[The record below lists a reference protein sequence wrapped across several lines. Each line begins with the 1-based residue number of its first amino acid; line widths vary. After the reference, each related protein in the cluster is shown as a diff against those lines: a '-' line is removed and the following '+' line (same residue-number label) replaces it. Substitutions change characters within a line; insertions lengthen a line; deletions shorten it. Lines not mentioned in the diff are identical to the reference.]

1 MRSIVLDSSPNCHH
15 TALSYMSTPRKSTKA
30 RLIEAALDLF
40 AERGVTET
48 TTKAVAERARV
59 NEVTLFRNFGNK
71 YRLLLAVIE
80 DSAVF
85 AKLVHALVEQ
95 ASNRNDVAGFLQEY
109 ARESL
114 CTLNKAPD
122 LVRSIVGEAGHYP
135 TENRQ
140 ALGKGLSEANR
151 YVAEYLERAI
161 AAENLTSSLTA
172 EQIVN
177 LLNFLLVG
185 YFVVESSTEGYIYW
199 DEQDDFLDSLATLF
213 LQGSFPLTDKPSQ
226 VADTGIVGSE
236 SAEIADLPASLV
248 RSLFRKAKRTG
259 KQEYALVYVLF
270 GGGLSEAEVLSL
282 ERSHSIVEPH
292 QHILQIAHGA
302 KRQVPLNQWIMGFR
316 YGTNTTNPLTQWLKT
331 RKDEQTAIFINNVE
345 QALTGA
351 ELQEIWQNLTA
362 DLLTPQGE
370 PPAIDCTRQTWCIEM
385 LMRGIELEDL
395 SILSGIEIPYLQHY
409 AQRARNK
416 AALESAARL
425 DRKNPRSRTESQND
439 TAQN

>member
-1 MRSIVLDSSPNCHH
+1 
-15 TALSYMSTPRKSTKA
+15 MSTPRKSTKA

-71 YRLLLAVIE
+71 YRLLLAVIQ

-95 ASNRNDVAGFLQEY
+95 ASTKNNTAGFLQEY

-114 CTLNKAPD
+114 RTLNKAPD
-122 LVRSIVGEAGHYP
+122 LVRSIVGEAGNYP

-151 YVAEYLERAI
+151 YVADYLERAI
-161 AAENLTSSLTA
+161 AAEDLASSLTA

-199 DEQDDFLDSLATLF
+199 DEQDDFLDSLVTLF
-213 LQGSFPLTDKPSQ
+213 LQGSFSPSDNPSQ
-226 VADTGIVGSE
+226 SIKTSISRAK
-236 SAEIADLPASLV
+236 SAEIADLPANLV
-248 RSLFRKAKRTG
+248 RSLFRKAKKTG

-270 GGGLSEAEVLSL
+270 GAGLSQAEVLSL
-282 ERSHSIVEPH
+282 ERSHSIVEPQ
-292 QHILQIAHGA
+292 QHILQIAEGA

-316 YGTNTTNPLTQWLKT
+316 YGTNSTNPLIQWLRT
-331 RKDEQTAIFINNVE
+331 RKDEQTAIFINE
-345 QALTGA
+345 AEEALT
-351 ELQEIWQNLTA
+351 EEESQQIWQNLTA

-370 PPAIDCTRQTWCIEM
+370 PPAIEQARQTWCIEM

-395 SILSGIEIPYLQHY
+395 SILSGIEIDSLQHY
-409 AQRARNK
+409 AQKARNK
-416 AALESAARL
+416 SALESAARL
-425 DRKNPRSRTESQND
+425 DRKNPRSSRTESQND
-439 TAQN
+439 TT